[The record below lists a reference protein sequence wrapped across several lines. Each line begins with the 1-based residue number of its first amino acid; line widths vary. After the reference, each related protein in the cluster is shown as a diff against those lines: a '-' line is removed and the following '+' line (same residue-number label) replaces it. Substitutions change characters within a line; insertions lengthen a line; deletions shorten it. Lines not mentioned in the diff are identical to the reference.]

1 MAFDKTSGVVRRTA
15 GLALVAKL
23 SSAGVWKDL
32 LAFCDEYGK
41 SIGAEWKSERPR
53 LEAYEALGGYAEL
66 KALATRL
73 STAYPTEAAKDAD
86 ALAYFAAVAD
96 EGIGGKT
103 WIKSFQ
109 AIAPRTASLRLD
121 EPRIL
126 PDDDRF
132 AAQKH
137 FPPEELHALAMRDAV
152 SRKDYGLAYKEAL
165 LGPVA
170 SMGRLASPAMISDAG
185 KAFLYSGSLKEGEAK
200 FSALGWTARFYRA
213 KFAMALERLPDAA
226 ALFKKVAADAP
237 TPADADAALWYAADC
252 DYRAALAAAVALAP
266 AQPTAAAT
274 TAAPPPAAQATAQA
288 ALLAKAS
295 AEAAARE
302 AALDELAADS
312 SSWHDPAAFAD
323 LVNGL
328 FRDALRA
335 RDWRLVENM
344 YRRIADKLPTD
355 TAARLA
361 YASARAFEL
370 DLIDSQAP
378 GPTGADPSFAE
389 NRLVMGDKETRAS
402 SVAVRFA
409 AIADDP
415 SAPLHYRALAAW
427 RAGIEP
433 TFVPPDSAQSGPDSA
448 PAAPR
453 AADAVEEMESFIDGI
468 AAFGLY
474 DIAFSEA
481 LSRRSALSDDALR
494 RLASLFSGHGR
505 ADCALRLTVELVT
518 RRGFQPR
525 RSDYELLYPRPYLG
539 ELRSLQLKPA
549 VPERLELGLVRS
561 ESLFRADVVSGA
573 GAIGLSQLMPSTAAS
588 QAKAIGL
595 SGYDLSDPKDNLA
608 IGLAHFS
615 SLLGRTEGKPLRAMM
630 AYNAGWGRLKTWS
643 VESGNLPDDL
653 MIEALG
659 IQETRQYCRNILQA
673 TVMYGAL
680 YYGKTV
686 GETVG
691 ELVEGVKP
699 D

>member
-1 MAFDKTSGVVRRTA
+1 M
-15 GLALVAKL
+15 
-23 SSAGVWKDL
+23 
-32 LAFCDEYGK
+32 
-41 SIGAEWKSERPR
+41 
-53 LEAYEALGGYAEL
+53 
-66 KALATRL
+66 
-73 STAYPTEAAKDAD
+73 
-86 ALAYFAAVAD
+86 
-96 EGIGGKT
+96 
-103 WIKSFQ
+103 
-109 AIAPRTASLRLD
+109 
-121 EPRIL
+121 
-126 PDDDRF
+126 
-132 AAQKH
+132 
-137 FPPEELHALAMRDAV
+137 
-152 SRKDYGLAYKEAL
+152 
-165 LGPVA
+165 
-170 SMGRLASPAMISDAG
+170 
-185 KAFLYSGSLKEGEAK
+185 
-200 FSALGWTARFYRA
+200 
-213 KFAMALERLPDAA
+213 
-226 ALFKKVAADAP
+226 
-237 TPADADAALWYAADC
+237 
-252 DYRAALAAAVALAP
+252 
-266 AQPTAAAT
+266 
-274 TAAPPPAAQATAQA
+274 
-288 ALLAKAS
+288 
-295 AEAAARE
+295 
-302 AALDELAADS
+302 DELAADS

-335 RDWRLVENM
+335 RDWRLVESM

-389 NRLVMGDKETRAS
+389 NRLVMGDKETRAA

-415 SAPLHYRALAAW
+415 SAPLHYRALAAVARRH
-427 RAGIEP
+427 RADLRPSRLGA
-433 TFVPPDSAQSGPDSA
+433 VGPRLGAGRSPRRRA
-448 PAAPR
+448 PAA
-453 AADAVEEMESFIDGI
+453 VEETESFIDGI

-539 ELRSLQLKPA
+539 ELRSLRLKPA

-573 GAIGLSQLMPSTAAS
+573 GAVGLSQLMPSTAAS

-691 ELVEGVKP
+691 ELVEGVNP